1 MNIRVIKNLI
11 VICDVTSRITLA
23 FLLNFFYWDF
33 QALDILDE
41 VGDLLKLKYSRLK
54 RQPALAESDNKELKN
69 GTRNTRY
76 SFQQEFFLVYETI
89 LFL

>member
-1 MNIRVIKNLI
+1 MLSSL
-11 VICDVTSRITLA
+11 T
-23 FLLNFFYWDF
+23 FFYWDF

-54 RQPALAESDNKELKN
+54 RQPALAENDNKELKN
-69 GTRNTRY
+69 GTRNSRY